1 MNKNEFIKRV
11 GDYAV
16 KHYSEHK
23 ILPSLTIA
31 QAILESSWG
40 TSDLAVKAHNYFGMK
55 WTEGCGCS
63 FYAKTTGEQR
73 ADGSYY
79 KIVAKFRSYKTMN
92 KGLAG
97 YYKFID
103 SKPWYNN
110 LKGVKNYKKACKL
123 IKEDGWATSINYT
136 KNLIRI
142 IEMYDLT
149 KYDDLVLK
157 KSKPKTKVK
166 TVCLLLAAILC
177 LGSTGMAFKAINNV
191 LAYEYKP
198 KSVLAQYE
206 QYKGSLNLQFKPAYK
221 YTDEDFWYL
230 SHVIAAECGAD
241 WCKDE
246 TLFYVGSVVLNRV
259 DSDAFPNTIKEV
271 VMAPG
276 QYAPAAYLAN
286 YEPSE
291 RVIEVTSELLEQGS
305 VLPPQVVYHANFT
318 QGSGV
323 HIVSDTIYF
332 CYK

>member
-1 MNKNEFIKRV
+1 MNNDEFIKRV

-16 KHYSEHK
+16 KHYSKHK

-40 TSDLAVKAHNYFGMK
+40 KSELAVKAHNYFGMK

-73 ADGSYY
+73 KDGSYY

-110 LKGVKNYKKACKL
+110 LKGVKSYKKACKL

-136 KNLIRI
+136 KSLIRI
-142 IEMYDLT
+142 IEMYNLT
-149 KYDDLVLK
+149 KYDDLALK
-157 KSKPKTKVK
+157 KSKPKTKK
-166 TVCLLLAAILC
+166 KIICLLLATILC
-177 LGSTGMAFKAINNV
+177 LRSAEMSFSDISAAH
-191 LAYEYKP
+191 AYN
-198 KSVLAQYE
+198 SILAQYE
-206 QYKGSLNLQFKPAYK
+206 QYKGSLNLQLKAAYD

-259 DSDAFPNTIKEV
+259 KSDAFPDTIQAV

-276 QYAPAAYLAN
+276 QYAPASYLAN

-291 RVIEVTSELLEQGS
+291 RVIEVTTELLELGS
-305 VLPPQVVYHANFT
+305 VLPEQVVYHANFT

>member
-1 MNKNEFIKRV
+1 MNNDEFIKRV

-16 KHYSEHK
+16 KHYSKHK

-40 TSDLAVKAHNYFGMK
+40 KSELAVKAHNYFGMK

-110 LKGVKNYKKACKL
+110 LKGVKSYKKACKL

-136 KNLIRI
+136 KSLIKI
-142 IEMYDLT
+142 IEMYNLT
-149 KYDDLVLK
+149 KYDEKAFATIK
-157 KSKPKTKVK
+157 KPKVK
-166 TVCLLLAAILC
+166 TVCILMIIMLC
-177 LGSTGMAFKAINNV
+177 LGTVRMISKTTKLVN
-191 LAYEYKP
+191 AYN
-198 KSVLAQYE
+198 SIDNSILAQYE

-259 DSDAFPNTIKEV
+259 DSDAFPNTIREV

-276 QYAPAAYLAN
+276 QYAPASYLAN

-291 RVIEVTSELLEQGS
+291 RVIEVTTELLEQGS
-305 VLPPQVVYHANFT
+305 VLPSQVVYHANFT